1 MRLPMIVQRNSYAAL
16 APTLIALF
24 CRLSQAQDT
33 VPEWFKFNAER
44 PYAIFDAWKELST
57 REAAICLGDT
67 WQVLAGRLEDERG
80 NPLGNTPIWLSHET
94 GIRGYSLRLQTDQSG
109 H

>member
-1 MRLPMIVQRNSYAAL
+1 MIFQRKTRVVLTANFFLLS
-16 APTLIALF
+16 
-24 CRLSQAQDT
+24 CCLSQAQDT

-80 NPLGNTPIWLSHET
+80 TPLGNTPIWLSHDT
-94 GIRGYSLRLQTDQSG
+94 ATRGYSLRLQTDQS
-109 H
+109 